1 MPLDRTNLT
10 RDPKPWT
17 RATLDRSEWLRPIPR
32 ECLDELDATTR
43 ILERNPLHT
52 YLLDPADYP
61 LQATQAFMADVK
73 ETLDRGCGFAVL
85 DRLPV
90 FDLTREQ
97 AKDLYWL
104 LSNMIAPPVAQAFKG
119 TMLYDVR
126 DIGKKQGADVRGDL
140 TSEELNWHT
149 DYGYNTPAPYIGLLV
164 LRVAKSGGVSSVAS
178 LASLRAEMARRYPEL
193 LHRLHEPFCWNRALE
208 HPAGDPR
215 TRELPVFEE
224 VEGELRARFNPFMIT
239 HGHRLAERPLDA
251 AGQQALDSMWEVL
264 SEPELHVEFTLEP
277 GQVQYLANYH
287 IAHRRTQY
295 EDWDDEQAK
304 RHLVRIFLRDF
315 GRRSFDG

>member
-1 MPLDRTNLT
+1 MPLDQANRRNP
-10 RDPKPWT
+10 RPWT
-17 RATLDRSEWLRPIPR
+17 RTTLERDEWLRPFPR
-32 ECLDELDATTR
+32 PALEELKATVR
-43 ILERNPLHT
+43 LIERNPLHMF
-52 YLLDPADYP
+52 LLDPADYP
-61 LQATQAFMADVK
+61 LAETQAFMADVRR
-73 ETLDRGCGFAVL
+73 TLDEGCGFVVL

-90 FDLTREQ
+90 FDITREQ

-104 LSNMIAPPVAQAFKG
+104 LSNMIARPVAQAFKG

-149 DYGYNTPAPYIGLLV
+149 DYGYNCPAPYIGLLV

-178 LASLRAEMARRYPEL
+178 LASLRAEMARRHPDL
-193 LHRLHEPFCWNRALE
+193 LRRLFEPFIWNRALE
-208 HPAGDPR
+208 HPADEPR
-215 TRELPVFEE
+215 TRDLPVFHDA
-224 VEGELRARFNPFMIT
+224 EGELRARFNPFMIT
-239 HGHRLAERPLDA
+239 HGHRLADRPLDE
-251 AGQQALDSMWEVL
+251 AGQQALETMSEML
-264 SEPELHVEFTLEP
+264 SEPALYTEFTLEP

-295 EDWDDEQAK
+295 EDWDDEEAK